1 METMQ
6 KDRPKVLVFGAG
18 TIGSYYAYKL
28 NEAKVNVTLLARGE
42 RYLYLKEHGV
52 ELIDEITKKKFS
64 STVRV
69 IDHID
74 PDEVFDFVIV
84 LVRKNALQPII
95 KQLSGLR
102 NLKNIVF
109 MGNNVLGFDAYTTGI
124 EKDKVFF
131 GFPQVGGKV
140 VDQVVYF
147 AEKAENGNA
156 RPITIGEMDGSIST
170 RLKQFEYLLKQASFN
185 VDIVN
190 DIDGWLKYHAAFVL
204 PLWYCLYKHNCDNYA
219 VAKSKETQLEMIK
232 AAKDAGNVLR
242 ALGYKKRYPFK
253 FNLFY
258 WLPERMTA
266 KVIKVLFDNEFAK
279 IAFAHHASYAI
290 DEMEE
295 LTRDFYKLIKRSN
308 VSTPNFDKLS
318 AFVKEY
324 KEISK
329 SQKTNT

>member
-1 METMQ
+1 METKQ
-6 KDRPKVLVFGAG
+6 NFHPKVLVFGAG
-18 TIGSYYAYKL
+18 TIGSYYTYKL
-28 NEAKVNVTLLARGE
+28 NEANIDVTLLARGD
-42 RYLYLKEHGV
+42 RYAYLKEHGV
-52 ELIDEITKKKFS
+52 KLIDEITKTKFS
-64 STVRV
+64 SKIRV

-95 KQLSGLR
+95 KQLSGLK

-109 MGNNVLGFDAYTTGI
+109 MGNNVLGFDAYI
-124 EKDKVFF
+124 MDIDKEKLFF

-140 VDQVVYF
+140 KDQIVYLT
-147 AEKAENGNA
+147 EKAEKGKA
-156 RPITIGEMDGSIST
+156 RPITIGEMDGSITT
-170 RLKQFEYLLKQASFN
+170 RLKQFEDLLKQASFN

-204 PLWYCLYKHNCDNYA
+204 PLGYSLYKHNCDNYA
-219 VAKSKETQLEMIK
+219 VAKSKETQLEMVK

-258 WLPERMTA
+258 WLPEKMTS
-266 KVIKVLFDNEFAK
+266 KVIQALFNNEYAK

-295 LTRDFYKLIKRSN
+295 LTSDFYKLIKKSN

-318 AFVKEY
+318 AFVKDY
-324 KEISK
+324 KEYLALGI
-329 SQKTNT
+329 